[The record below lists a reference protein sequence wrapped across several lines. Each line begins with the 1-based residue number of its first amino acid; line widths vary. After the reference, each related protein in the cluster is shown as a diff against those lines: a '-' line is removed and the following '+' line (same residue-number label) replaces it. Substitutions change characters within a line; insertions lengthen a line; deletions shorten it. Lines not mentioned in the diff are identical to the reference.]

1 MNGENKLTKNLHGIP
16 IIKKSVE
23 NILSSPVDK
32 LIVVLGYE
40 KDSIQK
46 IIDKNHKI
54 KFVLNKNFDSGIASS
69 IKEGINNLHKDT
81 EAFFISLG
89 DMPLVNSYIY
99 EKLIK
104 SRNQKEIL
112 IPTYKNQQGN
122 PVLFEKSMKDKILS
136 IEGDFGAKKII
147 ESNSD
152 KVLNIEINDE
162 SITKDFNTQQ
172 SFMDV

>member
-1 MNGENKLTKNLHGIP
+1 MFLFLK
-16 IIKKSVE
+16 
-23 NILSSPVDK
+23 
-32 LIVVLGYE
+32 
-40 KDSIQK
+40 
-46 IIDKNHKI
+46 
-54 KFVLNKNFDSGIASS
+54 
-69 IKEGINNLHKDT
+69 
-81 EAFFISLG
+81 
-89 DMPLVNSYIY
+89 
-99 EKLIK
+99 
-104 SRNQKEIL
+104 NQKEIL